1 MNKIFWL
8 LLPFLAS
15 FQKPDDYFIRLSEA
29 AIERTTH
36 KETYDGQYR
45 RIKYPGG
52 DVPDSIGVCTD
63 VIIRSY
69 RKVGSDL
76 QVLIHE
82 DMKKAKAEY
91 DKRRK
96 TERLDPSIDHRRTQ
110 NMETFFDRHGGKLPV
125 TNKAE
130 DYLPGD
136 IVFFDVAYGH
146 VGMVVNRRSAD
157 NKRYMIVHNI
167 GRGTELEDFLFEA
180 RITGHYRWKPATN
193 NQ

>member
-1 MNKIFWL
+1 MKKLIWF
-8 LLPFLAS
+8 LLPFILCFT
-15 FQKPDDYFIRLSEA
+15 FQDDYFIRLSEA

-36 KETYDGQYR
+36 KERYDGQYR
-45 RIKYPGG
+45 KIKYPGG

-63 VIIRSY
+63 VIIRAY

-96 TERLDPSIDHRRTQ
+96 TDKLDASIDHRRTQ
-110 NMETFFDRHGGKLPV
+110 NMETFFTRQGAKLAI
-125 TNKAE
+125 TRKAE
-130 DYLPGD
+130 DYKPGD

-157 NKRYMIVHNI
+157 NKRFMIVHNI

-180 RITGHYRWKPATN
+180 TITGHYRWKP
-193 NQ
+193 